1 MRIAVVYDCLYPY
14 TVGGAERWYR
24 CLADHLA
31 KDNDV
36 DFVTRD
42 FWGPDEPTNE
52 DFNVVT
58 VSRAGE
64 LYTDSGRRSILPG
77 LRYGWGVFLHFLRNP
92 HRYEIVSTASIPSFG
107 LLATWLALKL
117 RRSNTKL
124 IDDWFEYWT
133 KEYWIEYLGPLAGRI
148 GFFMQSLAMRST
160 DASIT
165 FSEAVVDRLHNAGHR
180 KEIFR
185 LPGLYDGP
193 TDIKV
198 EHMAANPPYVI
209 FLGRL
214 IPEKRAADIP
224 AAIASA
230 RQQIPNLRAK
240 IYGDGPDRPAIQKRI
255 SELHLETEIEC
266 PGFVEQD
273 IVERSLA
280 RALCLLNPSIREG
293 YGLVVVEAAAR
304 GVPIILRQS
313 PDSAAT
319 ELVDNGVNGYI
330 AESGNPDVL
339 AANIVKVSEAG
350 DGLRKST
357 HKWFRSNLDWLPISV
372 SAEKAEKQ
380 YFKLLKR

>member
-1 MRIAVVYDCLYPY
+1 M
-14 TVGGAERWYR
+14 
-24 CLADHLA
+24 
-31 KDNDV
+31 
-36 DFVTRD
+36 TRD
-42 FWGPDEPTNE
+42 FWGPDEPVNE

-92 HRYEIVSTASIPSFG
+92 QRYEIVSTASIPSFG

-124 IDDWFEYWT
+124 VDDWFEYWT
-133 KEYWIEYLGPLAGRI
+133 KEYWIDYLGPIAGRI
-148 GFFMQSLAMRST
+148 GFFMQSLAMRIT

-165 FSEAVVDRLHNAGHR
+165 FSQAVVDRLRSAGHR

-193 TDIKV
+193 TDIKI
-198 EHMAANPPYVI
+198 EERAASPPYVV

-214 IPEKRAADIP
+214 VPEKRAADIP

-230 RQQIPNLRAK
+230 RRQIPNLQAK
-240 IYGDGPDRPAIQKRI
+240 IYGDGPDRPAIQKRV
-255 SELHLETEIEC
+255 SELHLEKEIEC
-266 PGFVEQD
+266 PGFVEQN

-280 RALCLLNPSIREG
+280 KALCLLFPSTREG

-304 GVPIILRQS
+304 GVPIIVTNS

-319 ELVDNGVNGYI
+319 ELIEQGGNGYI
-330 AESGNPDVL
+330 ADSADPETLASEIIKVFEHDNVL
-339 AANIVKVSEAG
+339 RN
-350 DGLRKST
+350 ST
-357 HKWFRSNLDWLPISV
+357 HNWFKSNISWLPISV
-372 SAEKAEKQ
+372 SANKAEQ
-380 YFKLLKR
+380 HYAALLDK